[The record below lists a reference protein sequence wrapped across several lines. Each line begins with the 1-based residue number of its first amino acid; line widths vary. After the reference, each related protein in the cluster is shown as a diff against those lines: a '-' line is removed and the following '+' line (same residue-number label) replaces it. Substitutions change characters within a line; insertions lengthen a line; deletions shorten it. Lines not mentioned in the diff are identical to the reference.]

1 MPSTPPG
8 LRGPAASCERR
19 RGHTDGSRRDP
30 DAPTRPGSPDARRLK
45 AALDVLAEV
54 SKDLQL
60 IIFTCHEDRYR
71 ALGDA
76 AKFIPLG

>member
-1 MPSTPPG
+1 
-8 LRGPAASCERR
+8 
-19 RGHTDGSRRDP
+19 
-30 DAPTRPGSPDARRLK
+30 
-45 AALDVLAEV
+45 VLAEV